1 MPIYFF
7 DEIIRKYLKS
17 AQIQSYE
24 NPWWEFEVIVAVV
37 QPTFSISSDFTR
49 MIKSGWK
56 KSTIFWTL
64 ITPIGANPIY
74 FFEEIIG
81 QCLKNA

>member
-7 DEIIRKYLKS
+7 EEIIGQCLKS

-24 NPWWEFEVIVAVV
+24 NPCWEFEVIVAVV
-37 QPTFSISSDFTR
+37 QPTFSISTDFTR

-56 KSTIFWTL
+56 
-64 ITPIGANPIY
+64 
-74 FFEEIIG
+74 
-81 QCLKNA
+81 